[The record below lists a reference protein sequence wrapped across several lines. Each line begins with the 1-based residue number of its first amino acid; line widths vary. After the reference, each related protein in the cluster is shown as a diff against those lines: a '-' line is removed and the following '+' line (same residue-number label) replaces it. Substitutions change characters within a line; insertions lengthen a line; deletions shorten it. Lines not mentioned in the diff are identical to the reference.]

1 VLGPRWTITL
11 GGAVQGTSFVMLWAV
26 STKLIALPNTGAVM
40 AILVSL
46 SVTQY
51 LGSGL
56 ITGAV
61 FASVVRNF
69 PDQRGP
75 LTGLVKGWVGLCGG
89 MLRQTFVGFVAVP
102 SSDAFTLNYTLLCG
116 IACSFVM
123 LPAQWVMN
131 HPIDKRPEAPAV
143 VRRIWFGYQLA
154 RPSHQI
160 VNFHN
165 DAIFPL
171 HTRFVAVLS
180 RGS

>member
-1 VLGPRWTITL
+1 
-11 GGAVQGTSFVMLWAV
+11 MLWAV

-40 AILVSL
+40 AVLVSL

-123 LPAQWVMN
+123 IPAQWVMN
-131 HPIDKRPEAPAV
+131 HTVEQRPEALAV

-154 RPSHQI
+154 RSSHKI
-160 VNFHN
+160 VIFYN
-165 DAIFPL
+165 DAITPVY
-171 HTRFVAVLS
+171 TCFVGIRS
-180 RGS
+180 ESD